1 MSSRASLPPT
11 VSSAVRV
18 WVLLVALAGLF
29 AMHGLS
35 DHGMAGPSD
44 VAGVVTAHAAHESM
58 VVPAA
63 GEAEPEPEPP
73 GGHDMGMGGV
83 CLAVLIAALLL
94 GVALWHRT
102 RAAVAS
108 RPPRGLAGLIFSAR
122 MHVPRPPDLFA
133 LSIQRC

>member
-1 MSSRASLPPT
+1 MSSRASLRPT

-18 WVLLVALAGLF
+18 WVLLAALAGLF

-35 DHGMAGPSD
+35 DHGMAGSSD

-58 VVPAA
+58 AVPAA
-63 GEAEPEPEPP
+63 GEAEPEPEPA

-94 GVALWHRT
+94 GVAFWLRT

-108 RPPRGLAGLIFSAR
+108 RPPHGLAGLISSAR

>member
-1 MSSRASLPPT
+1 MSSRASLRPT
-11 VSSAVRV
+11 VSSVRV

-58 VVPAA
+58 AVPAA
-63 GEAEPEPEPP
+63 GEAEPEPEPA
-73 GGHDMGMGGV
+73 GGHDMGMGGI

-94 GVALWHRT
+94 GVALWRST
-102 RAAVAS
+102 RAAAAS
-108 RPPRGLAGLIFSAR
+108 WPPQWLARLGSSAQR
-122 MHVPRPPDLFA
+122 APRPPDLFA